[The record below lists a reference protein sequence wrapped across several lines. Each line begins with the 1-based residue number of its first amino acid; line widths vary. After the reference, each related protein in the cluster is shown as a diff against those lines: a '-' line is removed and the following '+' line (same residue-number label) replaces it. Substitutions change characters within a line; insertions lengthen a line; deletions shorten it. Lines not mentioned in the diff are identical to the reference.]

1 MKSNLN
7 VKVAVEETNSV
18 KRKVSIEVPA
28 EDVDRYFRDTLK
40 EYRRQ
45 AVIPGF
51 RKGKAPMNVI
61 ESRFREDVIEDV
73 SRKIVPES
81 YEKALDESG
90 LKPISEPDVSDLGA
104 VEEG

>member
-7 VKVAVEETNSV
+7 VKITVEEPSSV
-18 KRKVSIEVPA
+18 KRKVAIEVPA
-28 EDVDRYFRDTLK
+28 EDVDQCFRDTLK

-61 ESRFREDVIEDV
+61 ESRFREDVTEEV
-73 SRKIVPES
+73 YRRIVPES
-81 YEKALDESG
+81 YEKALEDSG
-90 LKPISEPDVSDLGA
+90 MKPI
-104 VEEG
+104 